1 MRQGSAHDENAGP
14 GLGTRGRD
22 RWVERSTD
30 VTTEVAVSSGTVV
43 RLRRRPVGAPSEEDF
58 EVVREAVV
66 PPGPGEV
73 VVRNDHLSVD
83 PYMRGRMIDAKS
95 YVPPF
100 ALGEVMEG
108 GAVGTVIA
116 SRSEALR
123 VGESVLHYRGWREY
137 ATGAAGDF
145 RRVDTET
152 VPASAHL
159 GLMGLPG
166 RTAYFG
172 LCDIA
177 AMRPDDTVFV
187 SGAAGAVGGL
197 VGQFARLRGAR
208 RVVGSAGSAEKV
220 EYLRDE
226 LGFDAAF
233 DYRDGSVRE
242 QLRAAAPEGIDVYFD
257 NVGGDHLRAA
267 LSAMRVFGRVALCGA
282 IAGYNDTRP
291 PPGPDNL
298 ILAVGKRLS
307 LRGFVVHDFDDRR
320 AEFEAQARQWLTSGQ
335 VRLRETVVEGVENM
349 PEAFLG
355 LFTGANVGKM
365 LVRV

>member
-1 MRQGSAHDENAGP
+1 M
-14 GLGTRGRD
+14 
-22 RWVERSTD
+22 
-30 VTTEVAVSSGTVV
+30 TTEEEHVATSGTVV
-43 RLRRRPVGAPSEEDF
+43 RLRRRPVGTPAEDDF
-58 EVVREAVV
+58 EVAREAVA

-73 VVRNDHLSVD
+73 VVRNDYLSVD
-83 PYMRGRMIDAKS
+83 PYMRGRMINAKS
-95 YVPPF
+95 YVAPF
-100 ALGEVMEG
+100 TLGEVMEG
-108 GAVGTVIA
+108 GAVGTVVA
-116 SRSEALR
+116 SKSPDLR
-123 VGESVLHYRGWREY
+123 AGESVLHYYGWREY
-137 ATGAAGDF
+137 ATGDAAHF

-152 VPASAHL
+152 VPASAYL
-159 GLMGLPG
+159 GMMGLPG

-172 LCDIA
+172 LLDIA

-220 EYLRDE
+220 EYLHDE
-226 LGFDAAF
+226 LGFDTAF
-233 DYRDGSVRE
+233 DYRDGPVRE

-267 LSAMRVFGRVALCGA
+267 LSAMRVYGRIALCGA
-282 IAGYNDTRP
+282 IAGYNDTAP

-307 LRGFVVHDFDDRR
+307 LRGFVIHDFDDRR
-320 AEFEAQARQWLTSGQ
+320 AEFEAQARQWLTSDQ
-335 VRLRETVVEGVENM
+335 VSLRETVFEGVENM
-349 PEAFLG
+349 PRAFLG
-355 LFTGANVGKM
+355 LFAGANLGKM